1 MAGGEYNKVFATLV
15 SNTEEW
21 RRQLELANSEAAKGS
36 MAREFET
43 RAGAMSSKWQEFKNQ
58 LFNTGAELGMTLM
71 PAINELLD
79 KGSRWLSVIGAWV
92 KENPQL
98 AQGLMK
104 AAAVVGMLAAAFAA
118 IGFAVSGVL
127 MPMAA
132 MRWAWVKLTLDLGG
146 GTKSIGLFAR
156 MFGGLGGI
164 LRTGIGWLTGLGRAF
179 LWVGRLFLTNPILLA
194 IAAVVGGLYLLWKH
208 WDTVKA
214 ALVAGWQWIDRT
226 FSENPILNFVFLP
239 IGMMRLL
246 VNNWNTVVGVL
257 KTSWEWLKNTLAD
270 NPLVRAFREP
280 GGILDRLRESWEQF
294 KSGLIRGWEWLKSI
308 LRDNPL
314 LAAFAGPLG
323 ILASL
328 IANIDRLIAK
338 AGALK
343 EAFKNLNIGE
353 RINAPFRS
361 IGRVFDG
368 KGFSGGGYTGAGG
381 VNEIAG
387 AVHRGEVVFSQADVR
402 RWGGWRVVD
411 ALRTGRIGAG
421 LLGRVKGALSGR
433 PAAGTARR
441 PAPAAMP
448 AFQTAAAAPS
458 FGGITI
464 NINAGGQSVESIAQ
478 AVRRELEKW
487 QAAAARR
494 TRSSMKDRD

>member
-1 MAGGEYNKVFATLV
+1 
-15 SNTEEW
+15 
-21 RRQLELANSEAAKGS
+21 
-36 MAREFET
+36 
-43 RAGAMSSKWQEFKNQ
+43 
-58 LFNTGAELGMTLM
+58 
-71 PAINELLD
+71 
-79 KGSRWLSVIGAWV
+79 
-92 KENPQL
+92 
-98 AQGLMK
+98 
-104 AAAVVGMLAAAFAA
+104 
-118 IGFAVSGVL
+118 
-127 MPMAA
+127 
-132 MRWAWVKLTLDLGG
+132 
-146 GTKSIGLFAR
+146 
-156 MFGGLGGI
+156 
-164 LRTGIGWLTGLGRAF
+164 
-179 LWVGRLFLTNPILLA
+179 
-194 IAAVVGGLYLLWKH
+194 
-208 WDTVKA
+208 
-214 ALVAGWQWIDRT
+214 
-226 FSENPILNFVFLP
+226 
-239 IGMMRLL
+239 MMRLL
-246 VNNWNTVVGVL
+246 VNNWDTVVGVL
-257 KTSWEWLKNTLAD
+257 KAGWERLRNAFAD

-294 KSGLIRGWEWLKSI
+294 KSGLTRGWEWLKSV

-328 IANIDRLIAK
+328 IVNIDRLIAK
-338 AGALK
+338 AGAVK

-387 AVHRGEVVFSQADVR
+387 HVHRGEVVFSQADVR

-421 LLGRVKGALSGR
+421 LLGRVKGVLSGR

-464 NINAGGQSVESIAQ
+464 NINAGGQSAEYVAQ